1 MSGSDKIDRQTIADF
16 GRQWLSFTDNTGH
29 YGSVELLADI
39 VEPLLPLIELKE
51 ARVAEIGSGSGRI
64 VNMLLDAGAA
74 SVVAVEPSDAVATLR
89 QNTQARR
96 DQVHILNMTGDQLP
110 AGQNLDLVVAIGVL
124 HHIVDPLPVV
134 RAAFGAL
141 RPGGKILIWLYGRE
155 GNELYLATVGRL
167 RSVTKRLPHTVLS
180 ALSEALTV
188 AADLYGLLC
197 RAIRLPMRDYVL
209 NVYAKLGRD
218 KRKLVIYD
226 QLNPA
231 YSRYYAEGE
240 ARALLEQGGFVN
252 VRLHHRHGYSW
263 TVIGERATLEAT
275 S

>member
-1 MSGSDKIDRQTIADF
+1 MSESDKIDRQTIADF
-16 GRQWLSFTDNTGH
+16 GRQWLSFNDNIGH

-39 VEPLLPLIELKE
+39 VEPLLPMAELRG
-51 ARVAEIGSGSGRI
+51 ARVAEVGSGSGRI

-74 SVVAVEPSDAVATLR
+74 SVVAVEPSEAVATLR
-89 QNTQARR
+89 QNTEARR
-96 DQVHILNMTGDQLP
+96 HQVHILNTTGDRLP
-110 AGQNLDLVVAIGVL
+110 AGQKLDLVVAIGVL

-134 RAAFGAL
+134 RAAYNAL
-141 RPGGKILIWLYGRE
+141 RPGGRVLIWLYGRE

-167 RSVTKRLPHTVLS
+167 RGVTKRLPHRVLS
-180 ALSEALTV
+180 ALSEPLTLT
-188 AADLYGLLC
+188 ADLYALLC
-197 RAIRLPMRDYVL
+197 RALRLPMRDYVL
-209 NVYAKLGRD
+209 NVYAKLDRD

-231 YSRYYAEGE
+231 YSRYYGEEE

-263 TVIGERATLEAT
+263 TVVGERA
-275 S
+275 SP